1 MSKTIKEMIVKEYKN
16 RFHGA
21 TGAVLV
27 EIRGM
32 DASMNNAMRTTLQE
46 KHIRVSVVKNTLA
59 RKAFEGT
66 KLEGLAKYLVGPT
79 AVLTGAESAVDIAR
93 EIVAW
98 AKDKESLQFKGAC
111 IDGEIF
117 EGKVGVER
125 LSKFPTRV
133 EALATVVTLYLSP
146 ARKVV
151 GAVVGPGRKAV
162 GLVKEIQRK
171 LESGETIAAKV

>member
-1 MSKTIKEMIVKEYKN
+1 
-16 RFHGA
+16 
-21 TGAVLV
+21 
-27 EIRGM
+27 
-32 DASMNNAMRTTLQE
+32 
-46 KHIRVSVVKNTLA
+46 
-59 RKAFEGT
+59 
-66 KLEGLAKYLVGPT
+66 
-79 AVLTGAESAVDIAR
+79 VLTGAESAVDIAR

-111 IDGEIF
+111 IDGEVF

-171 LESGETIAAKV
+171 LEAGETIAAKV